1 MCIIPFKSPEWC
13 FRSTDGTSCQVKLFH
28 RGQPTKKILENAER
42 ESDLKKKRDEIH
54 NWATV
59 SITVAA
65 AANSIPVIACLSNA
79 VIIRQ
84 YIFWKYIYTKVVL
97 FYPDISNFTLG
108 NVKI

>member
-97 FYPDISNFTLG
+97 FYPDISNFTF
-108 NVKI
+108 

>member
-1 MCIIPFKSPEWC
+1 MNYSYLCIGADESSNYKEYNFKPGPNDSIVIE
-13 FRSTDGTSCQVKLFH
+13 
-28 RGQPTKKILENAER
+28 

-79 VIIRQ
+79 VIIRH
-84 YIFWKYIYTKVVL
+84 
-97 FYPDISNFTLG
+97 
-108 NVKI
+108 